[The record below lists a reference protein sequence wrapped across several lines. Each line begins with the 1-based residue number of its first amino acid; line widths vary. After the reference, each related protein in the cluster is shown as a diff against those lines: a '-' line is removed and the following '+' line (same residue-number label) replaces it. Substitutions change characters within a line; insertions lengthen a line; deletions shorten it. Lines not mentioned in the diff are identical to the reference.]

1 MTAREFFESLPGRPD
16 PERLRGVRNT
26 YFFDVAGAGRW
37 LVAVDDGT
45 VTVEESPESPNADV
59 SFALSSETFEK
70 LVDKR
75 QNPMLAYATGKLK
88 ISGDIRVAMELQNL
102 LP

>member
-1 MTAREFFESLPGRPD
+1 VTAREFFEWLPGRPD
-16 PERLRGVRNT
+16 PAKLQGVRHT
-26 YFFDVAGAGRW
+26 YFFDVAGEGRW
-37 LVAVDDGT
+37 LVTVDDGT

-59 SFALSSETFEK
+59 SFAMSSNTFEK
-70 LVDKR
+70 LADGQ

-88 ISGDIRVAMELQNL
+88 ISGDIRVAMELQKL